1 MLKNFSSN
9 KIFLIALGFIAII
22 GLVIISFNGSQTSKT
37 QISPTPQPS
46 SKNFTTAKM
55 QPIAQSKPVT
65 GQIIVKFKPQY
76 TTAQINADLKQYN
89 ASILKQITGINQTV
103 VKVPAGQEDA
113 ISQQLKTDPYV
124 DTVQRDYTTHAFF
137 TPNDPNFSFQYGLN
151 NTGQTIQ
158 GKKGIAGDDIHA
170 EAAWDVTKGN
180 GIKVAILD
188 TGINLNQPDLTGKV
202 VAEKVFLSQP
212 SPGTDT
218 SSVEDQNG
226 HGTHV
231 AGILA
236 ADTNNGVG
244 VAGVCPGCQLIIGRI
259 LDNNGD
265 GTTSDSVA
273 SITWA
278 ADQGAKVINM
288 SLGTPDS
295 SMKSLYAQAVSYAE
309 SKGAIVVAAAGNCG
323 GSDYLQEGCTV
334 QNEITYPAGVPGVVS
349 VGATTNT
356 DTKAS
361 YSNYGSSVGIA
372 APGDNILSTGP
383 IHSFDPDLEPFGYN
397 ISVPY
402 FYLSG
407 TSMATPYVSG
417 VAALVASTAF
427 GTTPQAII
435 NRLYATADKIAGTGT
450 YWVHG
455 RVDAAAAVGPAPS
468 APQPSSA
475 LITPT
480 VFCVG
485 GKGVSPC
492 QPFPSGTTIVSPA
505 SGGGQNSP
513 GVSGAPISGGEQN
526 PSISPSSE
534 ENGNVSSSPSPVVSG
549 TPGSSNGNTQV
560 CQNVNVDQA
569 FYNLASQQPA
579 TGIKVH
585 IKCESG
591 GGSGGNNGGGNNTNP
606 NNGWLS
612 KFFQFLLELL
622 QLLLQLITQCLP
634 TSNTGTPLPSVA
646 VPSVSTSPAPSV
658 NTVSPATSV
667 PSQTTISKSPAV
679 SQAAG
684 QTTSSSCTNPS
695 QTLLMNASNPEDGVT
710 IGNYYLT
717 NDTWNVTGYQVSQT
731 MYICNYNNWYVIA
744 NATDTGDGAIKT
756 YPNVHEDFNEKP
768 ISSFNTI
775 TSSYAD
781 QPPSVGDYDVA
792 YDIWVNGV
800 ATSGSTEVMIW
811 TQALASQAS
820 AINGYKSIGTT
831 TIDGV
836 TYNVHENGNGYI
848 ALQAVPYN
856 TSGTVDLKAVFNYL
870 ISKNIFPATSTLGQI
885 DYGVEIDSTNGTN
898 QTFKFTNFSITAN

>member
-1 MLKNFSSN
+1 MVKNLSSN
-9 KIFLIALGFIAII
+9 KIFLIALGIIAII
-22 GLVIISFNGSQTSKT
+22 GLAVISFNASQTSKT
-37 QISPTPQPS
+37 QTPPTPQPS

-55 QPIAQSKPVT
+55 PSIAQSKPVT

-76 TTAQINADLKQYN
+76 TTAQINAHLKQYN

-103 VKVPAGQEDA
+103 VKVPAGQEDTIA
-113 ISQQLKTDPYV
+113 QQMKTDPYV
-124 DTVQRDYTTHAFF
+124 DTAQRDYTTHAFF
-137 TPNDPNFSFQYGLN
+137 TPNDPDFSFQYGLN

-158 GKKGIAGDDIHA
+158 GQKGIAGDDIHA

-180 GIKVAILD
+180 GVKVAILD
-188 TGINLNQPDLTGKV
+188 TGINLNQPDLSGKV
-202 VAEKVFLSQP
+202 VAEKVFLSSP
-212 SPGTDT
+212 SPSTDT

-236 ADTNNGVG
+236 ADTNNGIG

-259 LDNNGD
+259 LDDKGD

-273 SITWA
+273 AITWA

-295 SMKSLYAQAVSYAE
+295 STESLYAQAVSYAE
-309 SKGAIVVAAAGNCG
+309 SKGAVVVAAAGNCG
-323 GSDYLQEGCTV
+323 GSDYIQEGCTE
-334 QNEITYPAGVPGVVS
+334 QNETTYPAGVPGAIS

-397 ISVPY
+397 TSVPY

-417 VAALVASTAF
+417 VAALVAATAY
-427 GTTPQAII
+427 GTTPQAIT

-450 YWVHG
+450 DWKYG

-468 APQPSSA
+468 VPQPSSA

-480 VFCVG
+480 VYCVG
-485 GKGVSPC
+485 GEGVSPC

-505 SGGGQNSP
+505 TGGGQNSS
-513 GVSGAPISGGEQN
+513 GVSGVPISGSETN
-526 PSISPSSE
+526 PSISPSSG
-534 ENGNVSSSPSPVVSG
+534 ENGSISSSPSPVVSG
-549 TPGSSNGNTQV
+549 TPGGSNGNTQF

-579 TGIKVH
+579 TGTKVH

-591 GGSGGNNGGGNNTNP
+591 GGSGGNNSGGNNTNP

-634 TSNTGTPLPSVA
+634 SSNTGTPI
-646 VPSVSTSPAPSV
+646 PSVSPAPSIVVPSISLSPAPSV
-658 NTVSPATSV
+658 NTVSPASSV
-667 PSQTTISKSPAV
+667 PSQETISQSPAV

-684 QTTSSSCTNPS
+684 QTTSSSCTNPVWTS
-695 QTLLMNASNPEDGVT
+695 SDQFGSTTIDGYTINNNRWGGAGTQTIYVCSYNSWYIEATQNS
-710 IGNYYLT
+710 GN
-717 NDTWNVTGYQVSQT
+717 VE
-731 MYICNYNNWYVIA
+731 
-744 NATDTGDGAIKT
+744 T
-756 YPNVHEDFNEKP
+756 YPEVYQNINKP
-768 ISSFNTI
+768 ISSLKSINSSFGETGAD
-775 TSSYAD
+775 SSYRWEA
-781 QPPSVGDYDVA
+781 A
-792 YDIWVNGV
+792 YDIWANGTAGNGNATEIMIWNDTHNTQPAGNSFTTV
-800 ATSGSTEVMIW
+800 TIDGNSYTVWKKQDAAAGNTISFVLNGNATSGTINILDFFNWMSDQKLLQNAT
-811 TQALASQAS
+811 LSQ
-820 AINGYKSIGTT
+820 
-831 TIDGV
+831 V
-836 TYNVHENGNGYI
+836 
-848 ALQAVPYN
+848 
-856 TSGTVDLKAVFNYL
+856 
-870 ISKNIFPATSTLGQI
+870 
-885 DYGVEIDSTNGTN
+885 DYGFEILSTNG
-898 QTFKFTNFSITAN
+898 QQAKLQVTNFSLAVN